1 MAVKSLSASKPALGD
16 TSGLVMWPDTII
28 ISVWPSGGSFASCA
42 AASAP
47 LAPARFSTI
56 TVWRQAFSSSWPTSR
71 AMMSVVPPGGKPTR
85 ILIGPFG

>member
-1 MAVKSLSASKPALGD
+1 
-16 TSGLVMWPDTII
+16 MWPDTIN

-56 TVWRQAFSSSWPTSR
+56 TVAFQAFSSCWPTSR
-71 AMMSVVPPGGKPTR
+71 AIMSAVPPGGKPTR
-85 ILIGPFG
+85 TLMVPFG